1 MTLVRWDPF
10 RELEDMSERL
20 NRVFSRPTLRNTGK
34 ENLTVADWMPTV
46 DISETEAEYL
56 IKAEL
61 PEVRKEDV
69 KVTVENGVLTFQGER
84 RQEKEEKGKKVP
96 PRGALVRKL
105 CPEFHA
111 SRIRGRRRRQG
122 RVQRRRAWPLH
133 LPKSEKGEAQSD
145 RRKGRLIDS
154 PSRKARFGGPSSFL
168 HVRPHGSLLGSEHDQ
183 LPHVLIQVQ
192 PQYVALPVTGFD
204 PKIAVRLAVPAIH
217 DVLNR

>member
-1 MTLVRWDPF
+1 MNYDTRTVGSF

-46 DISETEAEYL
+46 DISETESEYL

-69 KVTVENGVLTFQGER
+69 KVTVENGVLTLQGER
-84 RQEKEEKGKKVP
+84 RQEKEEKGRRFHRVE
-96 PRGALVRKL
+96 RSYGSFVRSFTL
-105 CPEFHA
+105 PESVDEGGVKA
-111 SRIRGRRRRQG
+111 EYKDG
-122 RVQRRRAWPLH
+122 VLALH
-133 LPKSEKGEAQSD
+133 LPKSEKVKPKAIDVKVAKDSHEGPA
-145 RRKGRLIDS
+145 RRAFVFFVCP
-154 PSRKARFGGPSSFL
+154 PSRVFGRF
-168 HVRPHGSLLGSEHDQ
+168 RHDQ
-183 LPHVLIQVQ
+183 LPHVLVEIQ
-192 PQYVALPVTGFD
+192 PQYIALPVTGLD